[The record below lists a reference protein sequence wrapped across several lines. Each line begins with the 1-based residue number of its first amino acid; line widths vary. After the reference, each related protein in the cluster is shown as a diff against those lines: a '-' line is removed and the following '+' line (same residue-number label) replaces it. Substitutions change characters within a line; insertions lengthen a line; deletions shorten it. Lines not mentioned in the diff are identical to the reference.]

1 MCEIKISLLKIMEQ
15 KLKSLH
21 NDPGRLVITGATLP
35 PPSSNNLFS
44 DPRQMLPCV
53 AAASSSIVKMLWTLV
68 SSSSS
73 KKCRHVPHSPRPK
86 AGQEEVPIS
95 GNKEGVWTAVGAA
108 VYGCEMSPVS
118 R

>member
-1 MCEIKISLLKIMEQ
+1 MEQ

-21 NDPGRLVITGATLP
+21 NDPGRLVITGATMP
-35 PPSSNNLFS
+35 APSSNNIFS
-44 DPRQMLPCV
+44 DPPRQMLPCV

-86 AGQEEVPIS
+86 DGQEEVPIS
-95 GNKEGVWTAVGAA
+95 GNKEGVCTAVLAA